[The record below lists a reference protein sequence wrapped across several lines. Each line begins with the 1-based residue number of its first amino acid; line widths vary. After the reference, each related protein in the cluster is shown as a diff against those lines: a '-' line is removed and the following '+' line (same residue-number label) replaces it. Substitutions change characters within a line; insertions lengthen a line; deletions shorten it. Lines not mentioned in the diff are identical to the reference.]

1 MDKVP
6 ENKIC
11 EVVMSYIKDDG
22 KTRITITKNKDG
34 TWKIVVKD

>member
-11 EVVMSYIKDDG
+11 EVVMSYIKDDE
-22 KTRITITKNKDG
+22 KTKITITKNADG
-34 TWKIVVKD
+34 TWKIVAED